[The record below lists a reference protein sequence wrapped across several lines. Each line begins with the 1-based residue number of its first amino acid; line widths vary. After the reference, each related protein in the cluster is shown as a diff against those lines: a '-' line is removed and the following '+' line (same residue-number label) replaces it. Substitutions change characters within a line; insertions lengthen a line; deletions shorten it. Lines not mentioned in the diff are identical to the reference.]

1 MVALAVVALIH
12 TLSIA
17 AFSLSIALVIAGVID
32 GAPWSDIRL
41 SIGFFLIA
49 VLIRAATLVALDAIS
64 ERGGS
69 RVKSQL
75 RARALTTLRELGPSY
90 MERRASS
97 DITNLLARGID
108 ALDLYFGRY
117 LPQLVLTA
125 IQMPVLLIILWVTD
139 LPTGIAITLALPV
152 IPIFMVLI
160 GWATQA
166 VQKRQWEG
174 MQLLSRG
181 FMDLLE
187 GLSTLKIFGRQ
198 WRQVAKIRDM
208 TSRFRQRTMAV
219 LRVSFLSSFVLEL
232 AASFSVAIVAVSVGI
247 RLVDGGIPL
256 WLGLFVLIL
265 VPEVYLPL
273 RAVGAQFHNAAEG
286 VAASED
292 LFEIFEATPESSP
305 TQAPA
310 TLPTRAAHTLEAL
323 SADQHASA
331 RSSGSGSGRS
341 AGQST
346 KTLELVDFQAIRGGQ
361 AVHEPLTLSMHAGQV
376 TLLEGPSGAGKT
388 SIVHALL
395 GFAPAHG
402 HVLRDGTAVDVSTLR
417 DDIAWAPQQPSLLA
431 GSVAGNITLGSPTP
445 RRALLLDVLTQ
456 VGLERIDPDMRLGVN
471 GSGLSG
477 GQAQRV
483 ALARALYRQAERAT
497 PLVLLDEVTS
507 AVDSETEEVVW
518 DTIAGLAKAG
528 ALCLVVSHRLRAG
541 QRADQKVSIIPT
553 GLREVNR

>member
-32 GAPWSDIRL
+32 GAPWSDIRIL
-41 SIGFFLIA
+41 VIFFLIA
-49 VLIRAATLVALDAIS
+49 VLVRAATLVALDAIS
-64 ERGGS
+64 DRGGS

-75 RARALTTLRELGPSY
+75 RARALMALRELGPSY

-108 ALDLYFGRY
+108 VLDMYFGRY
-117 LPQLVLTA
+117 LPQLILTA
-125 IQMPVLLIILWVTD
+125 IQTPLLLIILWTTD

-286 VAASED
+286 VAAAED
-292 LFEIFEATPESSP
+292 LFEIFEATPESLP
-305 TQAPA
+305 PQQLATPPARTAPA
-310 TLPTRAAHTLEAL
+310 LDSRTAAPPPGGIH
-323 SADQHASA
+323 QPI
-331 RSSGSGSGRS
+331 
-341 AGQST
+341 
-346 KTLELVDFQAIRGGQ
+346 KTLELVDFQATRGGR
-361 AVHEPLTLSMHAGQV
+361 AVHEPLTVTMRAGQV

-388 SIVHALL
+388 SIVQALL

-402 HVLRDGTAVDVSTLR
+402 QVMRNGTVVELPTLR
-417 DDIAWAPQQPSLLA
+417 EDIAWAPQQPSLLA
-431 GSVAGNITLGSPTP
+431 GSVASNITLGSPAPNRT
-445 RRALLLDVLTQ
+445 LLSDVLER
-456 VGLERIDPDMRLGVN
+456 VGLERIDPEMSLGVN

-483 ALARALYRQAERAT
+483 ALARALYRQAERSAS
-497 PLVLLDEVTS
+497 LVLLDEVTS
-507 AVDSETEEVVW
+507 AVDSDTEEVVW
-518 DTIAGLAKAG
+518 DAIAGLAKAG
-528 ALCLVVSHRLRAG
+528 VLCLVVSHRLRAG
-541 QRADQKVSIIPT
+541 QRADHTVSIVPT
-553 GLREVNR
+553 GLTEVNR

>member
-32 GAPWSDIRL
+32 GAPWSDIRV
-41 SIGFFLIA
+41 SVIFFLIA
-49 VLIRAATLVALDAIS
+49 VLVRAATLVALDAIS
-64 ERGGS
+64 DRGGS
-69 RVKSQL
+69 LVKSQL
-75 RARALTTLRELGPSY
+75 RARALGALRELGPSY

-108 ALDLYFGRY
+108 ALDMYFGRY
-117 LPQLVLTA
+117 LPQLILTA
-125 IQMPVLLIILWVTD
+125 IQTPVLLIILWTTD

-174 MQLLSRG
+174 LQLLSRG

-286 VAASED
+286 VAAAED
-292 LFEIFEATPESSP
+292 LFEIFEATPESLP
-305 TQAPA
+305 PRELATPPARTAPA
-310 TLPTRAAHTLEAL
+310 LDLGNAEQPPGGTR
-323 SADQHASA
+323 
-331 RSSGSGSGRS
+331 RPI
-341 AGQST
+341 
-346 KTLELVDFQAIRGGQ
+346 KTLELVDFQATRGGR
-361 AVHEPLTLSMHAGQV
+361 AVHEPLTVTMQAGQV

-388 SIVHALL
+388 SIVQALL

-402 HVLRDGTAVDVSTLR
+402 QVMRNGTVVELPTLR
-417 DDIAWAPQQPSLLA
+417 EDIAWAPQQPSLLA
-431 GSVAGNITLGSPTP
+431 GSVASNITLGSSAPHQ
-445 RRALLLDVLTQ
+445 ALLSDVLER
-456 VGLERIDPDMRLGVN
+456 VGLQRIEPEMSLGVN

-483 ALARALYRQAERAT
+483 ALARALYRQAERSAS
-497 PLVLLDEVTS
+497 LVLLDEVTS
-507 AVDSETEEVVW
+507 AVDSDTEEVVW
-518 DTIAGLAKAG
+518 EAIAGLAKAG
-528 ALCLVVSHRLRAG
+528 VLCLVVSHRLRAG
-541 QRADQKVSIIPT
+541 QHADHTVSIVPT
-553 GLREVNR
+553 GLTEVNR

>member
-1 MVALAVVALIH
+1 VVALAVVALIH

-32 GAPWSDIRL
+32 GAPWSDIRTL
-41 SIGFFLIA
+41 VIFFVIA
-49 VLIRAATLVALDAIS
+49 VLVRAATLVALDAIS
-64 ERGGS
+64 DRGGS

-75 RARALTTLRELGPSY
+75 RARALMALRELGPSY
-90 MERRASS
+90 MEPRASS

-108 ALDLYFGRY
+108 ALDMYFGRY
-117 LPQLVLTA
+117 LPQLILTA
-125 IQMPVLLIILWVTD
+125 IQTPLLLVILWTTD

-160 GWATQA
+160 GWASQA

-286 VAASED
+286 VAAAED
-292 LFEIFEATPESSP
+292 LFEIFEATPESLP
-305 TQAPA
+305 PQQLATPPARTAPA
-310 TLPTRAAHTLEAL
+310 LDSRTAAPPPGGIH
-323 SADQHASA
+323 QPI
-331 RSSGSGSGRS
+331 
-341 AGQST
+341 
-346 KTLELVDFQAIRGGQ
+346 KTLELVDFQATRGGQ
-361 AVHEPLTLSMHAGQV
+361 VVHEPLTVTMRAGQV

-388 SIVHALL
+388 SIVQALL

-402 HVLRDGTAVDVSTLR
+402 QVMRNGTVVELPTLR
-417 DDIAWAPQQPSLLA
+417 EDSAWAPQQPSLLA
-431 GSVAGNITLGSPTP
+431 GSVASNITLGSPAPNRT
-445 RRALLLDVLTQ
+445 LLSDVLER
-456 VGLERIDPDMRLGVN
+456 VGLERIDPEMSLGVN
-471 GSGLSG
+471 GLGLSG

-483 ALARALYRQAERAT
+483 ALARALYRQAERSAS
-497 PLVLLDEVTS
+497 LVLLDEVTS
-507 AVDSETEEVVW
+507 AVDSDTEEVVW
-518 DTIAGLAKAG
+518 DAIAGLAKAG
-528 ALCLVVSHRLRAG
+528 VLCLVVSHRLRAG
-541 QRADQKVSIIPT
+541 QRADHTVSIVPT
-553 GLREVNR
+553 GLTEVNR